1 MKVMMIDPPRGWKY
15 GFPKP
20 MPKVFDTYGEQEDWL
35 ISQGYP
41 LSEINSYGDNF
52 YCRYWEEEI
61 EDYDIPPH
69 TD

>member
-1 MKVMMIDPPRGWKY
+1 MKVMMIDPPEGWKY
-15 GFPKP
+15 GFPKA

-41 LSEINSYGDNF
+41 LSVINSYGDYF
-52 YCRYWEEEI
+52 YCRYWEQEI

-69 TD
+69 SD